1 MSSKESIDCKES
13 RREQRESLWE
23 ERKEEHE
30 FAKDL
35 KQQMKEEVKS
45 AHQKEKA
52 AAKADVAGTRE
63 DARDARKEEKERRR
77 EIRDEIHAF
86 DQDNRREYALDKEAA
101 KIEKKAKNK
110 SLNKNREPSVMQR
123 THGFFSGGYRNAL
136 VHGQHGRD
144 HSTGIPGGD
153 G

>member
-1 MSSKESIDCKES
+1 
-13 RREQRESLWE
+13 
-23 ERKEEHE
+23 
-30 FAKDL
+30 
-35 KQQMKEEVKS
+35 MKEEVKS

-101 KIEKKAKNK
+101 KIEKKGEK
-110 SLNKNREPSVMQR
+110 
-123 THGFFSGGYRNAL
+123 
-136 VHGQHGRD
+136 
-144 HSTGIPGGD
+144 
-153 G
+153 